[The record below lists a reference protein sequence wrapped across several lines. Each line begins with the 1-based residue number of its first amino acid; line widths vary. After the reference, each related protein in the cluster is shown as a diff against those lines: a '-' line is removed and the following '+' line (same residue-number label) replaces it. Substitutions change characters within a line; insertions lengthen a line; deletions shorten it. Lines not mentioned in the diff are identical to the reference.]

1 MPRRKMKRLLKK
13 ICVFV
18 AVGIV
23 LVPTLFI
30 VLDLSSHSKHK
41 NMVTSSTKSK
51 EFQKLK
57 STPNQNLLQEEF
69 LANSQ
74 KAKDVNEIADPGENI
89 FLPQK
94 NSYESCLLKVRNDKV
109 QFQELLTGSII
120 YSAFLDYRFKE
131 QAFVRL
137 ISILPAYG
145 EVPQMYCHFMDL
157 DTYEFFTSVVEVEEL
172 GINHGYS
179 YQGFISSCDLP
190 EQIDSYTL
198 CSVNISV
205 EPEADLQTTE
215 NTRVIPLHVVDRRV
229 NTETY
234 SLCVPPTS
242 GDISARRLVEFIEL
256 SQILGV
262 SHLTFYNSKAS
273 DKTLE
278 ILKHYKEKGLVNII
292 PWELPEHIAL
302 NIQDEG
308 QTIALNDCLYR
319 NMEQFDYI
327 AFNNLDEFIVPFQ
340 DKRVPQIFQSLID
353 EDIAGYCFQSFTF
366 YTTNSVVNNSRSQ
379 LFTQKFTS
387 RAKSPTTRL
396 SRCVASPQ
404 KVFSVDLNAITN
416 PSETYYITRD
426 LEPSLGYV
434 FHYDEC
440 YNAERDCADSYQD
453 LTMEKY
459 RNELEMRFNMTVSSL
474 RLSGLV

>member
-1 MPRRKMKRLLKK
+1 
-13 ICVFV
+13 
-18 AVGIV
+18 
-23 LVPTLFI
+23 
-30 VLDLSSHSKHK
+30 
-41 NMVTSSTKSK
+41 
-51 EFQKLK
+51 
-57 STPNQNLLQEEF
+57 
-69 LANSQ
+69 
-74 KAKDVNEIADPGENI
+74 
-89 FLPQK
+89 
-94 NSYESCLLKVRNDKV
+94 
-109 QFQELLTGSII
+109 
-120 YSAFLDYRFKE
+120 
-131 QAFVRL
+131 
-137 ISILPAYG
+137 
-145 EVPQMYCHFMDL
+145 MDL

-302 NIQDEG
+302 NIQDDG